1 MGQMDWSFFTDLSEQ
16 LLMSQHHYHF
26 RFEAAIP
33 LADIE
38 ALIYLALVVLNSLYG
53 LTRVRLECQFTFDRS
68 RRDLLIEGDTLLGR
82 QLAQIITGLGSYL
95 YSEEVQG

>member
-1 MGQMDWSFFTDLSEQ
+1 MGQMIWPFFTH
-16 LLMSQHHYHF
+16 LMEFIFMSNHSHHF
-26 RFEAAIP
+26 RFDSAIP

-53 LTRVRLECQFTFDRS
+53 LTRVRLECHFTFDRS
-68 RRDLLIEGDTLLGR
+68 RRDLLVEGDTLLGR